1 MADFLKTTG
10 PPGDEPPQGA
20 PKSPSKGT
28 VPKQQPIVGANAGVL
43 SPKVKAGMTRD
54 AKPAADSTRDFADF
68 LKSSGP
74 PTPASGADNPKS
86 PNTASSGNRRTSDA
100 TDLSK
105 KFVRPGS
112 GTSSSTRGTTG
123 PRLQARSAV
132 ASKGEQT
139 SDLIDFIRE
148 GPPTPGSHR
157 IPRTVA
163 PFRNTMDSDE
173 MNNAVNQNS
182 RTSSPDESMATK
194 SHTSLGSRTGLL
206 DSASRSNAKA
216 ASPAPKPAPSNKAN
230 EFDDPMPARKQRRV
244 PDPYAIDDDD
254 DEDLEEILD
263 LQEKPPQREE
273 ESLVDFLRS
282 VPPPETETTPQ
293 PFVTTNVTTNNNNK
307 ASGGGLK
314 ARLLRGGEK
323 TPISKPSK
331 SSLSS
336 NQTDS
341 RPSGRSNYTTKVGME
356 RNMNRPAQVH
366 VTHGPASP
374 KKETETSA
382 LADFLKNTG
391 PPEPPRTPSALA
403 TNKSKDSGL
412 SRFLMRRKKVEA

>member
-1 MADFLKTTG
+1 MA
-10 PPGDEPPQGA
+10 
-20 PKSPSKGT
+20 
-28 VPKQQPIVGANAGVL
+28 
-43 SPKVKAGMTRD
+43 RD
-54 AKPAADSTRDFADF
+54 AKPAADSTRDFANF
-68 LKSSGP
+68 TKSSGP

-86 PNTASSGNRRTSDA
+86 PNTASSANHRTSDA

-105 KFVRPGS
+105 KFIRPGS

-132 ASKGEQT
+132 APKGEQT

-148 GPPTPGSHR
+148 GPPMPGSHR

-173 MNNAVNQNS
+173 MNNSVNRNS
-182 RTSSPDESMATK
+182 RASSPDESMATK
-194 SHTSLGSRTGLL
+194 SHTSFGSRTGLL
-206 DSASRSNAKA
+206 DSANRSNAKA
-216 ASPAPKPAPSNKAN
+216 APPAPKPAPSKKAN

-254 DEDLEEILD
+254 DEELEEILG

-282 VPPPETETTPQ
+282 VPPPPETDTTPQ
-293 PFVTTNVTTNNNNK
+293 PFVTTNVTTTNNK

-323 TPISKPSK
+323 TPTSKPSK
-331 SSLSS
+331 SSLRSS
-336 NQTDS
+336 QTDS
-341 RPSGRSNYTTKVGME
+341 RPSGQSNYTTKVGME

-366 VTHGPASP
+366 VTHGPALP

-382 LADFLKNTG
+382 LADFLKYTG

-412 SRFLMRRKKVEA
+412 SRFLTRRKKVEA